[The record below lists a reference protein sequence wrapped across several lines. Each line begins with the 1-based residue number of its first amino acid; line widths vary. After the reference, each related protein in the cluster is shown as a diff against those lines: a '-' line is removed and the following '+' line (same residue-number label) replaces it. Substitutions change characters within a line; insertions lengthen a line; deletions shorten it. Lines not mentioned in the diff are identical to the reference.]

1 MSSPHFAFDENGH
14 PQGTVEF
21 DYGAVDRNAFHVE
34 PEAEAEVSAE
44 NLEAATRAFRQLVQ
58 WMWQDG
64 MKNDE
69 GLKLRAIIVCWV
81 FLEHLRSTINLTD
94 LARAFGKKKQSLGRW
109 VDDFKRVFPN
119 LRNGH
124 MKD

>member
-1 MSSPHFAFDENGH
+1 MSPLFSFDEDGH
-14 PQGTVEF
+14 PQGTVDF
-21 DYGAVDRNAFHVE
+21 DYDAIDRNAFHVE
-34 PEAEAEVSAE
+34 PEKEAEVSAE
-44 NLEAATRAFRQLVQ
+44 NLEAAARAFRQLVE

-81 FLEHLRSTINLTD
+81 FLDHLNPVSLTE

-109 VDDFKRVFPN
+109 VDDFKRVFPK